1 MIAIITLFSRPLA
14 VAVSHF
20 VQPVNPPEPPF
31 ITAALY
37 QFVDLPDFAAL
48 QGPLQSL
55 CEAHGVRGM
64 LLLAHE
70 GINGTIAGSPAGVHA
85 VLAWLR
91 SDSRFAALQHKEAP
105 ASTMP
110 FYRMRVRLKKEIVT
124 LGVPGLNPAR
134 NAGTYVKPS
143 DWNALIDDPAVVVI
157 DTRNDYEVGI
167 GTFKRAINPHTQS
180 FSEFPAWVA
189 QQSQPGGVLAGH
201 PKVAMF
207 CTGGIRCEKSTAFL
221 KSQGFDEVYHLEGG
235 ILKYLETVPEEATRW
250 QGDCFVFDERVS
262 VGHSLVRGPH
272 QLCRSCRM
280 PLGEAELAHPHYVQ
294 GVSCPYCHGTRTPKQ
309 QRALAE
315 RERQMQLA
323 AQRGQEHIGARQPGH
338 PARRHTQDIQDA
350 EGRDDD
356 AGREEHG
363 T

>member
-37 QFVDLPDFAAL
+37 QFVDLPGFAAL
-48 QGPLQSL
+48 QAPLQSL

-167 GTFKRAINPHTQS
+167 GTFDRAINPHTRS
-180 FSEFPAWVA
+180 LRI
-189 QQSQPGGVLAGH
+189 GN
-201 PKVAMF
+201 
-207 CTGGIRCEKSTAFL
+207 STA
-221 KSQGFDEVYHLEGG
+221 
-235 ILKYLETVPEEATRW
+235 
-250 QGDCFVFDERVS
+250 
-262 VGHSLVRGPH
+262 
-272 QLCRSCRM
+272 
-280 PLGEAELAHPHYVQ
+280 
-294 GVSCPYCHGTRTPKQ
+294 
-309 QRALAE
+309 
-315 RERQMQLA
+315 
-323 AQRGQEHIGARQPGH
+323 
-338 PARRHTQDIQDA
+338 
-350 EGRDDD
+350 
-356 AGREEHG
+356 
-363 T
+363 